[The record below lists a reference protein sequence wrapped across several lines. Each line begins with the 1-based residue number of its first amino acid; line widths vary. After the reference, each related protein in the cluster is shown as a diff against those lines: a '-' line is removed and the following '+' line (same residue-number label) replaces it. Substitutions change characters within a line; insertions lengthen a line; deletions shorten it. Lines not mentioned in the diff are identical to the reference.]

1 MKKINNIEELIELL
15 RELSKYTDTIKIEVI
30 KDILEDLL

>member
-30 KDILEDLL
+30 KDILEDFL